1 MEVRCVG
8 KARDR
13 WGRATHRKSSLFLWV
28 IAQAGPSQYCPSSC
42 LSICLSF
49 YLNMALKP
57 VWRYTSVPVRQDGL
71 SIPRKILTRLPNSLI
86 SVSFPHR
93 TAGKK
98 KFKKGKKKKRKER
111 KATTMS
117 GLQIQQAKSTASNG
131 GMGFLPHWPVSNQS
145 LIYTVHKPCALHN
158 QNEAPLPRNNNVY
171 SCISPPPIPEWGGD
185 RSEKG
190 GRDRDL

>member
-1 MEVRCVG
+1 
-8 KARDR
+8 
-13 WGRATHRKSSLFLWV
+13 
-28 IAQAGPSQYCPSSC
+28 
-42 LSICLSF
+42 
-49 YLNMALKP
+49 
-57 VWRYTSVPVRQDGL
+57 
-71 SIPRKILTRLPNSLI
+71 
-86 SVSFPHR
+86 
-93 TAGKK
+93 
-98 KFKKGKKKKRKER
+98 
-111 KATTMS
+111 MS

-171 SCISPPPIPEWGGD
+171 SCIAPPPIPEWGGD